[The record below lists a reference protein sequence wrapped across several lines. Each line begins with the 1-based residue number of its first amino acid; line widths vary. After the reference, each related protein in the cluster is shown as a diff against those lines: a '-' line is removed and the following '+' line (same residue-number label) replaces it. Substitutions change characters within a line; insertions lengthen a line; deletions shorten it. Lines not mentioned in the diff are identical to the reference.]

1 MKKYTLSTMAFAAVI
16 ASSISTGAPAADS
29 KQSSSKSSQH
39 ETTMTKEQRQKMAEV
54 HQKMADCLKS
64 DKPLSE
70 CRSEM
75 MKACHENMGGKG
87 CPMMGHHMGEEHMHH
102 GKSASSQGNAESET
116 SDEHGQH
123 H

>member
-1 MKKYTLSTMAFAAVI
+1 M
-16 ASSISTGAPAADS
+16 SISTGTLAADS
-29 KQSSSKSSQH
+29 KPSNSKSTQH
-39 ETTMTKEQRQKMAEV
+39 EATMTKEQRQKMAEV

-75 MKACHENMGGKG
+75 MKACHDNMGAQG
-87 CPMMGHHMGEEHMHH
+87 CPMMGHHMGEDHMHH
-102 GKSASSQGNAESET
+102 GKSTSSEGSTESGA
-116 SDEHGQH
+116 SDEHSQH